1 MFLEIIY
8 IVNCI
13 IIKVL
18 SIMKSKNIL
27 IISFFSVTISLLL
40 FFAKDIIQKF
50 PIYALSSARKEKLLE
65 FIEPFELSSYLTKLT
80 IEKQDSIEQIWDYK
94 NNLNQEIKNL
104 KNFSVKEIEV
114 DSNNLVKLY
123 TKNSQIIKVEHNFR
137 MDDGMGIE
145 YFYLRD
151 NKIVLYHYGY
161 EYYSNKDF
169 GQVFD
174 FISNKTL
181 LYESRIPKNCILAN
195 EKYIYTI
202 VNQINEKYHI
212 LLNKVI

>member
-1 MFLEIIY
+1 
-8 IVNCI
+8 
-13 IIKVL
+13 
-18 SIMKSKNIL
+18 MKSKNIL

-94 NNLNQEIKNL
+94 NNLNKEI

-181 LYESRIPKNCILAN
+181 LYESRIPKNCILADEN
-195 EKYIYTI
+195 YIYTI

-212 LLNKVI
+212 LLNKVN

>member
-1 MFLEIIY
+1 
-8 IVNCI
+8 
-13 IIKVL
+13 
-18 SIMKSKNIL
+18 MKSKNIL
-27 IISFFSVTISLLL
+27 IISFFSVTLSLLL
-40 FFAKDIIQKF
+40 FFAKDIIQNF
-50 PIYALSSARKEKLLE
+50 PLYTLSSARKEKILE

-94 NNLNQEIKNL
+94 NNLNQEIKN
-104 KNFSVKEIEV
+104 FSVKEIEV

-123 TKNSQIIKVEHNFR
+123 TKNSQIIKVEHNFK

-174 FISNKTL
+174 FISKKTL
-181 LYESRIPKNCILAN
+181 LYESRILKNCILAD

-202 VNQINEKYHI
+202 VNQINEKYQI
-212 LLNKVI
+212 LLNKVN

>member
-1 MFLEIIY
+1 
-8 IVNCI
+8 
-13 IIKVL
+13 
-18 SIMKSKNIL
+18 MKSKNIL

-40 FFAKDIIQKF
+40 FFAKDIIQNF
-50 PIYALSSARKEKLLE
+50 PLYALSSARKEKILE
-65 FIEPFELSSYLTKLT
+65 FINPFELSSYLTKLT

-94 NNLNQEIKNL
+94 NNLNHEIKNL
-104 KNFSVKEIEV
+104 KNFSVKEIEL
-114 DSNNLVKLY
+114 DSNSLVKLY
-123 TKNSQIIKVEHNFR
+123 LKNSQIIKVEHNFK

-161 EYYSNKDF
+161 DYYPNKDF

-181 LYESRIPKNCILAN
+181 LYESRIPKNCVLAD

-202 VNQINEKYHI
+202 VNQINEKYHF
-212 LLNKVI
+212 LLNKVNW

>member
-1 MFLEIIY
+1 MEI
-8 IVNCI
+8 
-13 IIKVL
+13 
-18 SIMKSKNIL
+18 KNIL

-40 FFAKDIIQKF
+40 FFAKDIIQNF
-50 PIYALSSARKEKLLE
+50 PLYKLSSARKEKILE
-65 FIEPFELSSYLTKLT
+65 FIEPLELSSYLTKLT

-104 KNFSVKEIEV
+104 KNFSVKEIEL
-114 DSNNLVKLY
+114 DSNSLVKLY
-123 TKNSQIIKVEHNFR
+123 IKNSQILKIEHNFK

-161 EYYSNKDF
+161 DYYPNKDF

-181 LYESRIPKNCILAN
+181 LYESRIPKNCILADEN
-195 EKYIYTI
+195 YIYTI
-202 VNQINEKYHI
+202 VNQINEKCHI
-212 LLNKVI
+212 LLNKVN

>member
-1 MFLEIIY
+1 
-8 IVNCI
+8 
-13 IIKVL
+13 
-18 SIMKSKNIL
+18 MKSKNIL

-40 FFAKDIIQKF
+40 FFAKDIIQNF
-50 PIYALSSARKEKLLE
+50 PLYALSSARKEKILE
-65 FIEPFELSSYLTKLT
+65 FINPFELSSYLTKLT

-94 NNLNQEIKNL
+94 NNLNHEIKNL
-104 KNFSVKEIEV
+104 KNFSVKEIEL
-114 DSNNLVKLY
+114 DSNSLVKLY
-123 TKNSQIIKVEHNFR
+123 LKNSQIIKVEHNFK

-161 EYYSNKDF
+161 DYYPNKDF

-181 LYESRIPKNCILAN
+181 LYESRIPKNCILAD

>member
-1 MFLEIIY
+1 
-8 IVNCI
+8 
-13 IIKVL
+13 
-18 SIMKSKNIL
+18 MKSKNIL

-40 FFAKDIIQKF
+40 FFAKDIIQNF
-50 PIYALSSARKEKLLE
+50 PLYALSSTRKEKILE
-65 FIEPFELSSYLTKLT
+65 FINPFELSSYLTKLT
-80 IEKQDSIEQIWDYK
+80 IEKQDLIEQIWDYK

-104 KNFSVKEIEV
+104 KNFSVKEIEL
-114 DSNNLVKLY
+114 DSNSLVKLY

-151 NKIVLYHYGY
+151 NKIVLYHYCY

-169 GQVFD
+169 DQVFD

-181 LYESRIPKNCILAN
+181 LYESRIPKNCILAD